1 MKSSISFLD
10 LISNLYIYILRIFND
25 KKVGHQEFFENLKI
39 NKNSKNAN
47 DGEYDGKYADLGVV
61 NYFQPIHRAELF
73 NVFPLGQKFMRQIQ
87 EELKIKEELSSRD
100 QNKDPIKFLHEV
112 KLNYTKHYEIYI
124 SNHYF
129 YYNRRFP

>member
-1 MKSSISFLD
+1 
-10 LISNLYIYILRIFND
+10 LYETYNILRRVNELGVGFQGFHD
-25 KKVGHQEFFENLKI
+25 KVIHLKLDW
-39 NKNSKNAN
+39 NSKNPN
-47 DGEYDGKYADLGVV
+47 DGIYKKEHVDLGVV

-73 NVFPLGQKFMRQIQ
+73 NIFPLGQKFMRQIQ
-87 EELKIKEELSSRD
+87 EELKVIKEELSSNTRD

-112 KLNYTKHYEIYI
+112 KLNYTKHYQLYI